1 MMKPEYNFSKA
12 DRGKFYRPDA
22 KFKMPKSMDEENLA
36 AIDNFDPDS
45 AELLLR
51 PRPSTSLTL
60 PVPDDVL
67 KSLQEVA
74 TSREM
79 SLEGLLKLYI
89 GKGLRQDLSD
99 RRAARSAE

>member
-1 MMKPEYNFSKA
+1 MNKA
-12 DRGKFYRPDA
+12 KL
-22 KFKMPKSMDEENLA
+22 SE
-36 AIDNFDPDS
+36 IDDFDLDV
-45 AELLLR
+45 AELRLR
-51 PRPSTSLTL
+51 PRPSTPLTL

-74 TSREM
+74 ADRGM

-99 RRAARSAE
+99 RRSARSAE